1 MQKSFAWITV
11 AASTTQTPHERK
23 NKPTLSGYSG
33 RRQMIHLLH
42 TLLRPNGS
50 GLWLGHL
57 PTHLSPTRERTS
69 IRFYYILVSHYHHY
83 ALCSH
88 PPRQTFC
95 CYSRPNHQQPHGV
108 STPRCWFNAA
118 KCSLRAAVSFFFV
131 GSQCVRITL
140 GEDLGEMHP
149 AIALMFNVLFF

>member
-11 AASTTQTPHERK
+11 AANTTQTPHERK

-95 CYSRPNHQQPHGV
+95 CYNRPNHMESPRHAAGSTQQSAHCALPCRFSSLALSVYVLLWGKI
-108 STPRCWFNAA
+108 WL
-118 KCSLRAAVSFFFV
+118 KCIL
-131 GSQCVRITL
+131 QTK
-140 GEDLGEMHP
+140 
-149 AIALMFNVLFF
+149 LFHFSHLN